1 MMNENEI
8 ARIAVDAAIF
18 VHRGLGAGLLESV
31 YETVLAKQLSKRGLD
46 VQRQVPIPI
55 HFDGETFNEGFRAD
69 IILNDLVI
77 VEVKSV
83 EKTLPVHLKQLQTY
97 LKLTGKKLGLLMNFN
112 SALMKDGIARCVNGL
127 DDERRIPDFA
137 SSRLCG
143 KSQD

>member
-1 MMNENEI
+1 MMSENEI

-46 VQRQVPIPI
+46 VKRQIPIPI

-112 SALMKDGIARCVNGL
+112 SALMKEGIARCVNGL
-127 DDERRIPDFA
+127 DDEHRNPDFA

-143 KSQD
+143 KS